1 MKITFIS
8 TLGNYWGG
16 SEELWTRTAS
26 LAISEGHCVQ
36 IAIYNQKKY
45 HPALLKLINTATS
58 CIFLPEEK
66 YPSNLFQKVKYY
78 FANKLR
84 RNPLHP
90 VSNFKPEIILIN
102 QVHNYSAAFNS
113 YITRFLSQNKSTYV
127 LLSQFNQDYL
137 TLKVN
142 DRNKAIDCYT
152 KAFKTFFVSKRNL
165 YQTEHQLARSLC
177 NASVIDNP
185 LNLKELQTVPWPET
199 NDTICFASV
208 ARLECSFKGQDILL
222 SILSKKEWKER
233 SWHLNFYG
241 TGPDEV
247 YLKDLVDYYKLN
259 KRVTFHGHLNDV
271 RLIWA
276 NNHILLL
283 PSLAEGKPL
292 ALEEALVCG
301 RPAVVSDVA
310 GNTELVEEGL
320 NGFVAS
326 SFFIKPFEAAL
337 ERAWRQRDEW
347 QNMGY
352 SGHKKMLRELD
363 FNPEITLLKAIVDQ
377 SK

>member
-1 MKITFIS
+1 MRITFIS
-8 TLGNYWGG
+8 TLTNHWGG

-26 LAISEGHCVQ
+26 LAIKEGHKVQ
-36 IAIYNQKKY
+36 IVIYRQRNY
-45 HPALLKLINTATS
+45 HPTLLELIKTATS
-58 CIFLPEEK
+58 CIFLPAEK
-66 YPSNLFQKVKYY
+66 KSTNIFAKIKYFLSNKI
-78 FANKLR
+78 R
-84 RNPLHP
+84 RNPLQ
-90 VSNFKPEIILIN
+90 SLSKFKPKAIVIN
-102 QVHNYSAAFNS
+102 QVHNYSAPFNP
-113 YITRFLSQNKSTYV
+113 YIFKHLSTSGFRYI

-137 TLKVN
+137 TLN
-142 DRNKAIDCYT
+142 TEDRKKAIDCYT
-152 KAFKTFFVSKRNL
+152 NAYKSIFVSKRNL
-165 YQTEHQLARSLC
+165 FQTEHQLARSLC